1 MCYVTLL
8 LCSEALL
15 EVRYQPWYLYLT
27 SLPKYKLVAGAA
39 VTVTSLSL
47 VLIIIVCSNRAGQ
60 YPQYQPA
67 DLVFPA
73 TACQTMQNIS
83 CIFPFSYK
91 GEARRPHDS
100 YCGKQLV
107 ACSFWVKP
115 CTDVYGPT
123 FTVSKVADFLCGV
136 NPS

>member
-47 VLIIIVCSNRAGQ
+47 VLIIIVCSNRTGQ

-100 YCGKQLV
+100 YCGKQ
-107 ACSFWVKP
+107 
-115 CTDVYGPT
+115 
-123 FTVSKVADFLCGV
+123 
-136 NPS
+136 